1 MPATCFHSAC
11 LLQGG
16 YDWLEHWDGENDVRV
31 LIVEDD
37 ELLAAGLVR
46 ILDAAGYAVDRVRD
60 GTQADRVLLDGCHD
74 LVILDIGLPGMDGL
88 QVLKRLRAR
97 GQSCAVLI
105 LTARDDVSDKVR
117 GLDFGADDYLVK
129 PFVLKEFE
137 ARVRALMRR
146 ATSAGSVRLGCAE
159 LVLDTSAHRAWI
171 GEAEL
176 ALTAR
181 EWSVLEYLLLHQG
194 QVLSKEK
201 ILQSVC
207 NWDENISPNAIEVYM
222 SRLRTKL
229 EPAGVS
235 IRTIRGFGYLLEP
248 VDTFSAIST

>member
-1 MPATCFHSAC
+1 
-11 LLQGG
+11 
-16 YDWLEHWDGENDVRV
+16 VRV

-46 ILDAAGYAVDRVRD
+46 ALEAGGYAVDRVGD
-60 GTQADRVLLDGCHD
+60 GAMADRVLSDTCHD
-74 LVILDIGLPGMDGL
+74 LVVLDIGLPGMDGL

-146 ATSAGSVRLGCAE
+146 STSANSVQLHCGQ
-159 LVLDTSAHRAWI
+159 LVFDTSAHRAWI
-171 GEAEL
+171 GDIEI

-235 IRTIRGFGYLLEP
+235 MRTIRGFGYLLEP
-248 VDTFSAIST
+248 VESLSALNT